1 MLTHFNMP
9 ETVKRGAAGLIRAPW
24 RFTRIIPGFDPERDE
39 FNSHLIDRLRDAIK
53 LLRIAGMERSWHY
66 DPHRYLALREAYLA
80 ARLIMLRERAAMR
93 EAA

>member
-1 MLTHFNMP
+1 MLTHFNQVQA
-9 ETVKRGAAGLIRAPW
+9 VKRGAAGLVRSPW
-24 RFTRIIPGFDPERDE
+24 RFARIIPGFDPARDE

-53 LLRIAGMERSWHY
+53 MARIAGMERSWHF